1 MAIYKRDIASINL
14 ETGTI
19 HRTFLNHSIG
29 YKDQKADHFGI
40 RVFRDGEPVD
50 LTGVSVQGV
59 FMPPQGDPIAITSGN
74 IVSGNE
80 AEVVLPQACYNYDG
94 QFCLAIKLVDSNNS
108 VTGTMRIV
116 DGMVDNTHASG
127 TVAPTSAVPTYQE
140 ILSTYDAMVA
150 ATAAANGAIAATYSS
165 SSTYKVGDYCI
176 HDGGLYRCTTAIT
189 TAEAW
194 TSGHWTAAKIGP
206 DVSDLKSALNDE
218 EKTIN
223 YNENRLGN
231 LDGEIYP
238 NRDVFD
244 IGNIY
249 ISNSGWSY
257 TNSANMVRVKNGS
270 TINLSAGDKITLS
283 DYTNARFKVGW
294 RVGATYGFK
303 DGWQTQ
309 DYICTVTGEYVIVIS
324 NITEAAQAN
333 KYTLS
338 DLLVIKKSNG
348 GLIEEFYTKT
358 NRVLKEDYTAASR
371 THKGVVF
378 TVQADGGV
386 AYERTSTDTSDAFF
400 NLTPI
405 TYAKAIQLEAG
416 KTYRVHGGANPY
428 VQMVLLKV
436 NSGDSLSTALS
447 GFNYTFTAL
456 EGYRYAVR
464 ITISRS
470 LANGSSGTVYPV
482 ITASNDYSF
491 ANETPQENFDSVLRT
506 ERNNKFYDNILLFN
520 NNRNTVVFNG
530 ITYTPQSDGS
540 VTVSGTATANSDY
553 NIIEPNIFDNCLK
566 LIDGQ
571 VYTFN
576 TGNSDVLAYVLEATS
591 DGVFT
596 NVFEAVPRSIASF
609 PAKTGKR
616 YGFRLFVKSGTT
628 VSATIKPTLNL
639 GYVPTEFIDGQD
651 SQTQAN
657 IIQSN
662 IQKRITEN
670 RRADIDSIENDIK
683 LADINLPSILPYL
696 KWEQG
701 SLSQQD
707 GRETPDDHTI
717 IQMTSIRSNFFYA
730 KNTLIRYN
738 ANSESTYKVRL
749 YWYNSNKVYINVS
762 NVPSDGRFYAEGDY
776 FRFTVER
783 IDGEN
788 IEPSDIA
795 NLSVKMQI
803 IGYKNGLSL
812 RVATHNVRNFGTEHV
827 MGYDGNISQQTF
839 YNTLYESVN
848 ADLIGFQEYS
858 PWLDHPNHLYPS
870 AELFSNLYNQI
881 AYGHYDLPN
890 ASRIHLQDVEGKLF
904 STGRKYK
911 TAKAIIDGKEI
922 FIANVHPSPG
932 FEESHIATRAT
943 EYQEIVTMLN
953 GHDTFIVT
961 GDFNTVQASE
971 LDVFVNAGYT
981 LANDGTI
988 VTVKDYA
995 VPCDNIIVSPNI
1007 TMTNVTKYPD
1017 IGNSDH
1023 YLLYCDLVIP
1033 LF

>member
-1 MAIYKRDIASINL
+1 MSIQSNKLVNL
-14 ETGTI
+14 EDAQV
-19 HRTFLNHSIG
+19 LYN
-29 YKDQKADHFGI
+29 DL
-40 RVFRDGEPVD
+40 RDRE
-50 LTGVSVQGV
+50 
-59 FMPPQGDPIAITSGN
+59 
-74 IVSGNE
+74 
-80 AEVVLPQACYNYDG
+80 
-94 QFCLAIKLVDSNNS
+94 
-108 VTGTMRIV
+108 
-116 DGMVDNTHASG
+116 
-127 TVAPTSAVPTYQE
+127 
-140 ILSTYDAMVA
+140 
-150 ATAAANGAIAATYSS
+150 
-165 SSTYKVGDYCI
+165 
-176 HDGGLYRCTTAIT
+176 
-189 TAEAW
+189 
-194 TSGHWTAAKIGP
+194 
-206 DVSDLKSALNDE
+206 SDLKSALNDE

-283 DYTNARFKVGW
+283 DYTDARFKVGW

-348 GLIEEFYTKT
+348 GLIEEFYTRT
-358 NRVLKEDYTAASR
+358 NRVLKKDYTAASR
-371 THKGVVF
+371 THKGIVF

-416 KTYRVHGGANPY
+416 KTYRVHGGESPY
-428 VQMVLLKV
+428 VQIVLLKV

-464 ITISRS
+464 ITISKS

-482 ITASNDYSF
+482 ITASDDYSF

-520 NNRNTVVFNG
+520 NNRNTITFNG

-553 NIIEPNIFDNCLK
+553 NIVEPNIFDNCLK

-571 VYTFN
+571 IYTFN
-576 TGNSDVLAYVLEATS
+576 TGNPDVLAYVLEATS
-591 DGVFT
+591 DGVFS
-596 NVFEAVPRSIASF
+596 NVFEAVPRSTASF

-616 YGFRLFVKSGTT
+616 YGFRLFVKSGKTI
-628 VSATIKPTLNL
+628 SATIKPTLNL

-683 LADINLPSILPYL
+683 LSNVDLASILPYL
-696 KWEQG
+696 TWEQG
-701 SLSQQD
+701 ALSPTD
-707 GRETPDDHTI
+707 GRELPDDPEVPPSTEY
-717 IQMTSIRSNFFYA
+717 IRSNYIPI
-730 KNTLIRYN
+730 KNTLLRYN
-738 ANSESTYKVRL
+738 ANSESTYKVRF
-749 YWYNSNKVYINVS
+749 YWYKNDINKTFISVRN
-762 NVPSDGRFYAEGDY
+762 NPSDGEFFAHEDVYY
-776 FRFTVER
+776 R
-783 IDGEN
+783 ITIDRSATHN
-788 IEPSDIA
+788 NVSPSDVA
-795 NLSVKMQI
+795 NVSATVQM

-904 STGRKYK
+904 TTGRKYK
-911 TAKAIIDGKEI
+911 TAKAIINGKEI

-932 FEESHIATRAT
+932 FEASHIATRAT

-953 GHDTFIVT
+953 QHDTFIVT
-961 GDFNTVQASE
+961 GDFNTTQASE

-1023 YLLYCDLVIP
+1023 YLLYCDLVVP